1 MPRPALLPSGAA
13 DDLGPEASS
22 TYHICRD
29 FEQRAIIKG
38 DDSCDAMHARIL
50 VVQFGTARPG
60 RLEPERVIAAAHA
73 RGSSISSFKLFRFR
87 SPASAA
93 KSLKTDAFRFFIPL
107 API

>member
-1 MPRPALLPSGAA
+1 M
-13 DDLGPEASS
+13 
-22 TYHICRD
+22 
-29 FEQRAIIKG
+29 
-38 DDSCDAMHARIL
+38 
-50 VVQFGTARPG
+50 VQFGTARPG

-73 RGSSISSFKLFRFR
+73 RGSLISSFKLFRFR